1 MPKKKLSVIFAD
13 DNDIIRD
20 MFMEYFSHLDAHTAE
35 TCEGLL
41 KIYQEKM
48 ADVVVMDTLDK
59 KDYKGTIE
67 KIKSMNPSVRII
79 FASGMA
85 PEDLNEM
92 RDKYKVVIKQKPF
105 MFQDIEDVIMGE
117 EKICHQI

>member
-1 MPKKKLSVIFAD
+1 MQEKKLSVIFAD
-13 DNDIIRD
+13 DNENIREV
-20 MFMEYFSHLDAHTAE
+20 FMEYFSHLDAHTAE

-48 ADVVVMDTLDK
+48 ADVVVMDTLDR

-67 KIKSMNPSVRII
+67 KIKGMNPSVRIV

-85 PEDLNEM
+85 LDDLEAM
-92 RDKYKVVIKQKPF
+92 RDKYKIAIKQKPF
-105 MFQDIEDVIMGE
+105 MLQDIEDMIMGK